1 MTHAT
6 VGWANILS
14 DVDLEKLCIFRMWTD
29 FVKFGNPSPPG
40 VLWTPVTE
48 EFRGWLD
55 IGATGH
61 LEMASDS
68 MFEARMEF
76 WDSLFPLATSP

>member
-1 MTHAT
+1 MRMCMVGRARGNAT
-6 VGWANILS
+6 RMRVATNRAGIL
-14 DVDLEKLCIFRMWTD
+14 LAIM
-29 FVKFGNPSPPG
+29 PPG

-55 IGATGH
+55 IGATGD

-76 WDSLFPLATSP
+76 WDSLFPLAASP

>member
-1 MTHAT
+1 MYA
-6 VGWANILS
+6 
-14 DVDLEKLCIFRMWTD
+14 CRMWTD
-29 FVKFGNPSPPG
+29 FVKVGNPSPPG

-55 IGATGH
+55 IGTTGD

-76 WDSLFPLATSP
+76 WDSLFPLSASP

>member
-1 MTHAT
+1 MYA
-6 VGWANILS
+6 
-14 DVDLEKLCIFRMWTD
+14 CRMWTD

-55 IGATGH
+55 IGALGD

-68 MFEARMEF
+68 TFEARMEF
-76 WDSLFPLATSP
+76 WDSLFPLSASP